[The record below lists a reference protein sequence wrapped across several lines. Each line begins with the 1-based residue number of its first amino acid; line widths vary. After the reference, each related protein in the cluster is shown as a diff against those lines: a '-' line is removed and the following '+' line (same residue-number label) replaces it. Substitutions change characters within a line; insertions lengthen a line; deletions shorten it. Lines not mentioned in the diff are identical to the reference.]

1 MQKYKYEAVDINKK
15 KFKGLFLA
23 ENENDLRVQLA
34 RESLYLVKCKS
45 ISDKSPSVFLA
56 VSSRVKISEITTFCR
71 QFAIMINAGISI
83 LNCMDTLKNQSYS
96 ALFRKVLNAVY
107 EDIKSGEL
115 LSDALKKHKKVFPEF
130 FVSMCYVGEMSGKLD
145 EILNRLAA
153 YYENDNAIRRKAK
166 SAMIYPALLLVL
178 TLGVLVLM
186 LTVVVP
192 MFQDALLKMNTTLP
206 PITQFLF
213 NASTWFQENY
223 LMVFAVIAVLILL
236 LFVFSRTNRGKL
248 AFGWLKV
255 SFPLVGGVN
264 SALVASRFTS
274 GFGVLLS
281 SGMPIV
287 DALEVMSNLLG
298 NKYVEKKFQEAID
311 QVKRGVPLALA
322 FEDKGIFPAI
332 LIQMISVGERTG
344 SLDEVL
350 LRTSGFF
357 DEQVG
362 AALNR
367 LTTMLGPLM
376 IIIMGIVIVFV
387 ILAVYTPMLSMI
399 DTLG

>member
-15 KFKGLFLA
+15 KFRGLFLA
-23 ENENDLRVQLA
+23 ENESDLRVQLA
-34 RESLYLVKCKS
+34 RENLYLISCKLLS
-45 ISDKSPSVFLA
+45 NKSPTVFFA

-96 ALFRKVLNAVY
+96 VLFRRVLNAVY

-166 SAMIYPALLLVL
+166 SAMIYPTLLLVL
-178 TLGVLVLM
+178 TVAVLVLM
-186 LTVVVP
+186 LIFVVP
-192 MFQDALLKMNTTLP
+192 MFEDALVKMNTTLP
-206 PITQFLF
+206 PITQFMF
-213 NASTWFQENY
+213 DTSNWFQANF
-223 LMVFAVIAVLILL
+223 LMLFAVLAVLILL
-236 LFVFSRTNRGKL
+236 MLLFRSSKSGKL

-255 SFPLVGGVN
+255 RLPLIGRVN

-287 DALEVMSNLLG
+287 DAMEVMSNLLG
-298 NKYVEKKFQEAID
+298 NRYVEKKFQEAID
-311 QVKRGVPLALA
+311 EVKRGVPLALA
-322 FEDKGIFPAI
+322 FENKGIFPPI
-332 LIQMISVGERTG
+332 LIQMVSVGERTG

-362 AALNR
+362 VALNR
-367 LTTMLGPLM
+367 MTTMLEPSMM
-376 IIIMGIVIVFV
+376 IFMGVV
-387 ILAVYTPMLSMI
+387 ILLVILSVYTPMLSMI
-399 DTLG
+399 ETLG